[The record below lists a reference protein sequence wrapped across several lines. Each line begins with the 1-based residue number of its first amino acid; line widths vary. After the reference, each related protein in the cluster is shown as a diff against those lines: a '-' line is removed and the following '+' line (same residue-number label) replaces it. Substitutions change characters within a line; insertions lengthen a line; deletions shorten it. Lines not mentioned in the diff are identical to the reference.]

1 MPAKPVLSE
10 NDKKSIR
17 NRLESLCEQCWIEQ
31 GYKKT
36 SIKSLCDK
44 AGISIGTFYALYP
57 TKEDLFLATIAGIQ
71 ERLGQ
76 EFLAVNR
83 QTKSKVGFANSL
95 KKLFREYD
103 SKPFLYDTS
112 TADFQA
118 FAGKLPAEALQKLK
132 FANFDLFRQSV
143 QAAQLRL
150 KLNEANA
157 YGILSALLSTISS
170 KKTLAESCDYLSVF
184 DFMVD
189 SLVPNMFD

>member
-76 EFLAVNR
+76 EILAVNR
-83 QTKSKVGFANSL
+83 QAK
-95 KKLFREYD
+95 
-103 SKPFLYDTS
+103 S

>member
-1 MPAKPVLSE
+1 L
-10 NDKKSIR
+10 
-17 NRLESLCEQCWIEQ
+17 
-31 GYKKT
+31 
-36 SIKSLCDK
+36 
-44 AGISIGTFYALYP
+44 
-57 TKEDLFLATIAGIQ
+57 
-71 ERLGQ
+71 
-76 EFLAVNR
+76 
-83 QTKSKVGFANSL
+83 
-95 KKLFREYD
+95 
-103 SKPFLYDTS
+103 
-112 TADFQA
+112 ADFQA

>member
-1 MPAKPVLSE
+1 M
-10 NDKKSIR
+10 
-17 NRLESLCEQCWIEQ
+17 
-31 GYKKT
+31 
-36 SIKSLCDK
+36 
-44 AGISIGTFYALYP
+44 
-57 TKEDLFLATIAGIQ
+57 ATIAGIQ

-76 EFLAVNR
+76 EILAVNR
-83 QTKSKVGFANSL
+83 QAKSKVGFANSL